1 MIWVWLAITIL
12 SAIGVDSCVGAGPVC
27 IPASQ
32 AG

>member
-1 MIWVWLAITIL
+1 MIWVALTIAIL
-12 SAIGVDSCVGAGPVC
+12 SAIGVDPCVRTVPVC